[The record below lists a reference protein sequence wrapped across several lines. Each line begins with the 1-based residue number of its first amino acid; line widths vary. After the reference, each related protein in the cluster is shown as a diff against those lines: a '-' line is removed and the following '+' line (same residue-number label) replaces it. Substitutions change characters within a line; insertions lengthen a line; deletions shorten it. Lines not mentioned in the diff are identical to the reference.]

1 MRRTGITRW
10 PWWKSWL
17 GRCEQ
22 SIAHIKQAFA
32 LSPRDPVGGV
42 WHTILGVSEV
52 CLGRPDAAIVEFKR
66 AIDAGYRTY
75 FPYALL
81 AGAEAAKGND
91 AEAKLALAEARRL
104 NPQLTIKWFAEHLG
118 RPAANNIV
126 DGWRKA
132 GLPEE

>member
-1 MRRTGITRW
+1 MGRAEAL
-10 PWWKSWL
+10 L

-32 LSPRDPVGGV
+32 LSPRDPFSGV
-42 WHTILGVSEV
+42 WYMNLGVAEI
-52 CLGRPDAAIVEFKR
+52 CRGRLDAAIEEFKR

-75 FPYALL
+75 FPYAFL

-104 NPQLTIKWFAEHLG
+104 NPQLTIKWFAENEPVL
-118 RPAANNIV
+118 PPTIV
-126 DGWRKA
+126 DGLRKA